1 MGLFDFYKR
10 GYQSKAELRTIN
22 RNLEAKVGT
31 LTKEVEEFRQIVSKK
46 NNRISALEGEL
57 RVALDQDAKRQEEY
71 QIILRQKRT
80 ENANL
85 RKQLKAAY
93 AIIDARNEDRQETDA
108 EQQQPKRRRYSQR
121 GSNGKFVKSE
131 VKE

>member
-46 NNRISALEGEL
+46 NNRIFALEGEL
-57 RVALDQDAKRQEEY
+57 RVALNQDAKRQEQY

-108 EQQQPKRRRYSQR
+108 EKQQPKRRRYSQR
-121 GSNGKFVKSE
+121 GSNPRPATMQLL
-131 VKE
+131 